1 MVVKITSRLEH
12 RCHGCKWLRKPR
24 PLETEGAYY
33 CKNPRS
39 PWYLRENQCKCDYK
53 EGAQE

>member
-1 MVVKITSRLEH
+1 MVVRITSKLEH

-39 PWYLRENQCKCDYK
+39 TWYLRENHCKCDYK